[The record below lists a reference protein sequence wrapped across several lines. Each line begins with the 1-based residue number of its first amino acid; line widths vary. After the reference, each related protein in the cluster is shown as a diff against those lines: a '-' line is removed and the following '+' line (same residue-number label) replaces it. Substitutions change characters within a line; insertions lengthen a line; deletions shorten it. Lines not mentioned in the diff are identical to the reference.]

1 MDLQEVHIQ
10 FSESQITILN
20 FCLAYIMFGV
30 ALELTL
36 KDFAYVLNHKKSTLV
51 GLFSQL
57 VILPLLTLCLIWI
70 IKPVPGLALG
80 MLLISVCPGGN
91 VSNYAVYLARGNV
104 ALSVVLTSISTITS
118 SFQTPFT
125 FALLLYLLPKGMGT
139 DFKEFSIPFV
149 DMVTTVF
156 TLMVIPLIAGMYF
169 GTRYPDLKVKI
180 LPWVKRSS
188 LLLFSG
194 IVVSGI
200 FNNISQIQDYLHQVF
215 YIVMMHNGL
224 ALLTGYILAMLFT
237 LPKGDARSI
246 SIETGIQNSGLALVL
261 IFNFFDG
268 MGSMALIAAWWSIW
282 HLISALSLSLFW
294 NYKDKKEN
302 VAA

>member
-1 MDLQEVHIQ
+1 MDLHEVNIQ

-30 ALELTL
+30 AMELTL
-36 KDFAYVLNHKKSTLV
+36 KDFSYVLSHKKSTLV
-51 GLFSQL
+51 GLLSQL
-57 VILPLLTLCLIWI
+57 IMLPLLTLGIIWI
-70 IKPVPGLALG
+70 IKPAPGLALG

-91 VSNYAVYLARGNV
+91 VSNYAVYLAKGNV

-125 FALLLYLLPKGMGT
+125 FALLLYLLPEGGSTTIQK
-139 DFKEFSIPFV
+139 FSIPFI

-156 TLMVIPLIAGMYF
+156 TLMVIPLVAGMFF
-169 GTRYPDLKVKI
+169 GTKYPDLKNKI

-194 IVVSGI
+194 IVISGI
-200 FNNISQIQDYLHQVF
+200 YNNVSQIQDYLHQVF
-215 YIVMMHNGL
+215 YIVLIHNGM
-224 ALLTGYILAMLFT
+224 ALLMGYVLAKIFM

-294 NYKDKKEN
+294 SYKDKKD
-302 VAA
+302 VVTT

>member
-10 FSESQITILN
+10 FSDSQITILN

-36 KDFAYVLNHKKSTLV
+36 KDFLYVLNHKNSTLV
-51 GLFSQL
+51 GLLSQL
-57 VILPLLTLCLIWI
+57 IMLPLLTLGLIWI

-169 GTRYPDLKVKI
+169 GARYPDLKVKI

-215 YIVMMHNGL
+215 YIVMIHNGL
-224 ALLTGYILAMLFT
+224 ALFAGYILAKLFT

-261 IFNFFDG
+261 IFNFFEG

-282 HLISALSLSLFW
+282 HLISALSLSLYW
-294 NYKDKKEN
+294 NYKDKKEHITT
-302 VAA
+302 